1 MTRPVRAAIDTRAL
15 ANNLAVARSR
25 APAEPLW
32 AVVKADAYGHGAVT
46 AARALVAAG
55 ADGLCV
61 ASVEEAEALRAGGI
75 DAPILLLEGFFEPAE
90 IPRCAALGLAVV
102 VHAPWQL
109 TALEVAR
116 PEWPL
121 TTWVKVDT
129 GMHRI
134 GFHPEEVGPVRDR
147 LRAAS
152 AVAGEPGLMT
162 HLARADDRS
171 EPATTNQLRAFD
183 TLEQPG
189 AVSIANS
196 AGILGWPGARR
207 GLLRPGIMLYG
218 VSPFPE
224 EVAGD
229 HGLVPV
235 MTLHSRLIAVR
246 RLAAGDAVGY
256 GGTWTCPEA
265 MPVGVVAIGY
275 GDGYPRHAPSGTPV
289 LVDGVEVPLI
299 GRVSMDMITVDL
311 RGHPAAEPGAPVT
324 LWGDG
329 LPVERVATAAGTIGY
344 ELLCGV
350 TRRVPRDSIA

>member
-1 MTRPVRAAIDTRAL
+1 MTRPVRAAIDTGAL

-25 APAEPLW
+25 APTEPLW
-32 AVVKADAYGHGAVT
+32 AVVKADAYGHGAVA
-46 AARALVAAG
+46 AARALVTAG

-61 ASVEEAEALRAGGI
+61 ASVEEARALREAGI
-75 DAPILLLEGFFEPAE
+75 EAPILLLEGFFEAAE
-90 IPRCAALGLAVV
+90 IPACAELGLAVV
-102 VHAPWQL
+102 IHAPWQL
-109 TALEVAR
+109 EALEAA
-116 PEWPL
+116 PGEQAL
-121 TTWVKVDT
+121 TTWLKVDT

-134 GFHPEEVGPVRDR
+134 GFHPEEVEPARER

-152 AVAGEPGLMT
+152 AVAGEPGLLT
-162 HLARADDRS
+162 HLARADETGAS
-171 EPATTNQLRAFD
+171 ATSDQLAVFD
-183 TLEQPG
+183 GLEQPG
-189 AVSIANS
+189 PISIANS
-196 AGILGWPGARR
+196 AGILGWAGARR
-207 GLLRPGIMLYG
+207 GMLRPGIMLYG

-229 HGLVPV
+229 HGLEPV

-289 LVDGVEVPLI
+289 LVDGVEAPLI

-311 RGHPAAEPGAPVT
+311 RGHATATVGSPVT
-324 LWGDG
+324 LWGRG
-329 LPVERVATAAGTIGY
+329 LPVERVAAASGTIGY

-350 TRRVPRDSIA
+350 TPRVPRDPA